1 MGYDN
6 PEDALYNGKGKKAIG
21 NLFTPQGDYLVVYT
35 MRGAYIAP
43 KGSPG
48 FILRAAT
55 TKEVDSAKNWRN
67 IMGE

>member
-1 MGYDN
+1 
-6 PEDALYNGKGKKAIG
+6 
-21 NLFTPQGDYLVVYT
+21 